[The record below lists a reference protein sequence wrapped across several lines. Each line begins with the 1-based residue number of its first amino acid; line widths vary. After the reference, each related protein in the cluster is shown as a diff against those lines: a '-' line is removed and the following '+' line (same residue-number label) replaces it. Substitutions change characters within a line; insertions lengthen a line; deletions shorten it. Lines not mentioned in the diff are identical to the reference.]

1 MVAQEQ
7 KPSIRVLLADDHPL
21 IMAGFA
27 MSLEGFGI
35 AVVGQALTPEDA
47 VKRYQELLPDVLVL
61 DIRFGA
67 RLTGLDAARNIIS
80 QCRDARIVFLSQFDQ
95 DNLIKEAYGLGGRA
109 FVTKNSSPEQL
120 ATAIQ
125 HVHAGEVYFLPQVAE
140 HLATLAIHGDPSP
153 KSMLDPRELQVFT
166 YMAQGLT
173 NPEMAETLDL
183 SLKTISNVS
192 QAVKEKLGMHRAAEI
207 TRLAIKHG
215 FFEP

>member
-7 KPSIRVLLADDHPL
+7 KSSIRVLLADDHPL

-27 MSLEGFGI
+27 MSLESFGI
-35 AVVGQALTPEDA
+35 EVVGQALTPEDT
-47 VKRYQELLPDVLVL
+47 VKRYQDLLPDVLVL
-61 DIRFGA
+61 DIRFGEK
-67 RLTGLDAARNIIS
+67 LTGFDAARSVIS
-80 QCRDARIVFLSQFDQ
+80 QCPDAKIVFLSQFDQ

-125 HVHAGEVYFLPQVAE
+125 HVHAGEVYFLPRVAE

-153 KSMLDPRELQVFT
+153 RSILDPRELQVFT

-173 NPEMAETLDL
+173 NAEMAEKLDL
-183 SLKTISNVS
+183 SLKSISNLS
-192 QAVKEKLGMHRAAEI
+192 QAVKEALGMHRAADI